1 MDHTFCRLRG
11 RGVAAAALILLL
23 IYMTNLRQTHART
36 TIKHLRAQSALVKP
50 QNITVSGLVFYGR
63 KDRVSCMHSY
73 LEVSVR
79 IVKSQSI

>member
-11 RGVAAAALILLL
+11 CAVAAAALLLLLL
-23 IYMTNLRQTHART
+23 IYMTYLRQSYTRT
-36 TIKHLRAQSALVKP
+36 TIKQLRIQSALTKP

-73 LEVSVR
+73 LEVSCQDR
-79 IVKSQSI
+79 